1 MILVV
6 GSTGSLGGR
15 ITRGLLERGRDVR
28 IVVRDDLAAAPL
40 VAAGA
45 RRVSGDL
52 RDRPSLDAACRGIDT
67 VVTSA
72 ISLGRGADDTV
83 EAIDLAGN
91 RNLVDAAAAAG
102 VRHFVFTSVLGAAA
116 DHPVPFIAAKAQTEG
131 ALLSSGM
138 TWTILAPDA
147 FMDVWLAAVV
157 AGPALSG
164 GEVVYVGSG
173 ERRHAFVHSRDVA
186 AFAIASIDNPASANR
201 RLEIG
206 GPEALSLRDAVGVFE
221 RVLGWAIPQRGVAPG
236 GEIPG
241 MPLFMAGMLAMLD
254 SYESI
259 IPSAA
264 LAREFG
270 VDLTSVEAW
279 ATSLVPAEVG

>member
-28 IVVRDDLAAAPL
+28 ILVRDDLAAAPL

-45 RRVSGDL
+45 RRIAGDL
-52 RDRPSLDAACRGIDT
+52 RNRSSLDAACQGIDT
-67 VVTSA
+67 VVTTA

-83 EAIDLAGN
+83 EAIDLVGN
-91 RNLVDAAAAAG
+91 RNLVEAAAAAG
-102 VRHFVFTSVLGAAA
+102 VRHFVFTSVLGAAP
-116 DHPVPFIAAKAQTEG
+116 DHPLPFFAAKARTEE
-131 ALLSSGM
+131 ALLASGM

-173 ERRHAFVHSRDVA
+173 ERRHMFVHSRDVA
-186 AFAIASIDNPASANR
+186 AFAIASVDNPAAAQR

-206 GPEALSLRDAVGVFE
+206 GPEAISLRDAVATFE

-241 MPLFMAGMLAMLD
+241 MSPFMAGMLTMLD
-254 SYESI
+254 SYESVFRT
-259 IPSAA
+259 AD
-264 LAREFG
+264 LAREFD
-270 VDLTSVEAW
+270 VSPTSVEAW